1 MKGLEVSMSTNPT
14 PTIVLSNAQN
24 LGGLAL
30 VRSLERED
38 VTLFSKKR
46 KATIAL
52 PQEVRPLTYADAKSL
67 IGVAGR
73 QKIFLPTSFEGVLQL
88 LDEAEIL
95 KTSFLFPKDKLQFLK
110 NLAEEESREELFLRA
125 GFSPR
130 PHVRLEDE
138 ALFEEAR
145 HLGYPHL
152 LRLSHLR
159 ENLATFSAPYL
170 PIDTARELASSLEK
184 LPEEKRRGRLSAV
197 PKDTNLYYASV
208 FSSSSAREMAI
219 FGVLSLS
226 TRPEEGP
233 SRITSRLQHKALE
246 EKLHNLCDL
255 VGDVGSFFLL
265 IDEDRRTKELSL
277 HLAMPF
283 YGPLTGVEMR
293 YGLHFPLLE
302 IASLTG
308 VDRFRAYQRQGE
320 DVFHPTLSK
329 KTALPR
335 RVRRRRSPL
344 VLDLLGP
351 NTLGNFLGELSDI
364 LVAQLF
370 S

>member
-1 MKGLEVSMSTNPT
+1 MSTSTNPT
-14 PTIVLSNAQN
+14 PAIVLSNAQN

-30 VRSLERED
+30 VRSLEKEAL
-38 VTLFSKKR
+38 TLYSQKR
-46 KATIAL
+46 KGTIAL
-52 PQEVRPLTYADAKSL
+52 PQEVHPLTYGDGKSL
-67 IGVAGR
+67 IGVAGGK
-73 QKIFLPTSFEGVLQL
+73 KIFLPTSFEGVLQL
-88 LDEAEIL
+88 VDEGEVL
-95 KTSFLFPKDKLQFLK
+95 STNFLFPKEKLHFLTC
-110 NLAEEESREELFLRA
+110 LSEEKSREDLFLRA
-125 GFSPR
+125 GFSPC

-138 ALFEEAR
+138 ELFEKAR

-159 ENLATFSAPYL
+159 KNLETFSAPYL
-170 PIDTARELASSLEK
+170 PIDTAKELASSLEK
-184 LPEEKRRGRLSAV
+184 IPEEKRCGRLSAV

-208 FSSSSAREMAI
+208 FSSSSTREIAI

-226 TRPEEGP
+226 SRPEEGP
-233 SRITSRLQHKALE
+233 SRITARLQHRSLE

-283 YGPLTGVEMR
+283 YGPLTGIEMR

-308 VDRFRAYQRQGE
+308 GDRFRAYRRRAE
-320 DVFHPTLSK
+320 VLFHPTLSK
-329 KTALPR
+329 KSTLPR

-344 VLDLLGP
+344 VLDLLHP
-351 NTLGNFLGELSDI
+351 NTLGDFLGELSDI
-364 LVAQLF
+364 FVDHLF